1 MSDMQIMVWVGF
13 NAMVIALLLLDLFV
27 FHRKAHEVH
36 FKEAVTWSAVWVA
49 LGVAFTAVIYF
60 YYNANY
66 DPAAHAALAAGA
78 SDVSERLGTMSGK
91 DASLKYIT
99 GYLIEKSLS
108 VDNLFVFLL
117 IFRYCAVPAA
127 YQHRVLFW
135 GIIGALVFRAIF
147 IFAGIA
153 LIERFHWM
161 IYIFGALLVI
171 TGIRMAFEQDKEI
184 HPEKNPVLKLLKRFM
199 PVTAVYHGQSLVVH
213 DAGRWVATPLLV
225 ALVVVETTDIIFA
238 VDSIPAILAITT
250 DPFIVYTS
258 NVFAILGLRAL
269 FFALAGFMNLFAY
282 LHYGLAAVLVF
293 VGGKMLLADVAGKVP
308 IGISLGVIGSILVLS
323 VVISLLLAPRKQPEQ
338 VMHETLRDDPPRNDE
353 TTR

>member
-1 MSDMQIMVWVGF
+1 MLTTEILVWIGF
-13 NAMVIALLLLDLFV
+13 NALVIGLLLLDLFV
-27 FHRKAHEVH
+27 FHRHAHEVR
-36 FKEAVTWSAVWVA
+36 FKEAVGWSVVWVA
-49 LGVAFTAVIYF
+49 LGLAFTAVVYF
-60 YYNANY
+60 YYDAMY
-66 DPAAHAALAAGA
+66 DPALHAAAAG
-78 SDVSERLGTMSGK
+78 SVSEGLGAMTGK
-91 DASLKYIT
+91 DAALKYIT

-117 IFRYCAVPAA
+117 IFRYFAVPAA

-161 IYIFGALLVI
+161 IYVFGAFLVI
-171 TGIRMAFEQDKEI
+171 TGIRMAVQEEKEI
-184 HPEKNPVLKLLKRFM
+184 HPEKNPALNLLKRIM
-199 PVTAVYHGQSLVVH
+199 PVTSNYHGQHLTVRE
-213 DAGRWVATPLLV
+213 AGKWMATPLLV

-238 VDSIPAILAITT
+238 VDSIPAILAITA

-293 VGGKMLLADVAGKVP
+293 VGTKMLIVDIAHIP
-308 IGISLGVIGSILVLS
+308 IPISLSVIGGILLLS
-323 VVISLLLAPRKQPEQ
+323 VIISVLLAPRQKPEE
-338 VMHETLRDDPPRNDE
+338 VMEATLETGKPREDE
-353 TTR
+353 RP